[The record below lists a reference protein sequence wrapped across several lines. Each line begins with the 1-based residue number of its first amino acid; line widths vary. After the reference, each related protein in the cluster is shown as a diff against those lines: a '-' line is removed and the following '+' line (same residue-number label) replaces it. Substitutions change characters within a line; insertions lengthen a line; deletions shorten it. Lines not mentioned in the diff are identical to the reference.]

1 MPPHRLPANSPIGTF
16 ILRLLVIISLCS
28 TPLTV
33 VSQADEATPIQV
45 KQGDIAYL
53 TLKLEPEV
61 QSVRGKFLNESIPF
75 FKKGEGEFA
84 AIIGIDLAQAVGP
97 QPLSVTWKKGG
108 SIGTEKYLLHIVPAS
123 FGTEKLTLPK
133 KMVDLDPPTLA
144 RVEREKQQMLTLFDT
159 SAGQRLWEG
168 DFVVPT
174 EGKIRGSFG
183 QSRIMNG
190 QPRNPHTGEDIS
202 APLGAPVL
210 ASNGG
215 KVIMVGD
222 YYFNGNSIVID
233 HGLGL
238 FSMYFHLS
246 KIAVKEGDQVVK
258 GQTIGSVGQS
268 GRATGPHLHW
278 GMRLNGARVNPFS
291 LVEKKL
297 G

>member
-1 MPPHRLPANSPIGTF
+1 MPPHRLPTNSPIRT
-16 ILRLLVIISLCS
+16 LRRLLFLFIALLS
-28 TPLTV
+28 TASFSRAEEIP
-33 VSQADEATPIQV
+33 PIQV
-45 KQGDIAYL
+45 KQGEIVYL
-53 TLKLEPEV
+53 TLTLEPEAG
-61 QSVRGKFLNESIPF
+61 SVIGKFLNQSIPF

-84 AIIGIDLAQAVGP
+84 AIVGIDLAQEVGP
-97 QPLSVTWKKGG
+97 QPLSVTWKKGE
-108 SIGTEKYLLHIVPAS
+108 STERRQYTIDVVSAS

-144 RVEREKQQMLTLFDT
+144 RVEREQQQMRTLFDKT
-159 SAGQRLWEG
+159 AGERLWEG

-174 EGKIRGSFG
+174 EGRIRGTFG
-183 QSRIMNG
+183 QTRIMNG

-210 ASNGG
+210 ASNAG
-215 KVIMVGD
+215 KVILVGD
-222 YYFNGNSIVID
+222 FYFNGRSVVID

-246 KIAVKEGDQVVK
+246 EVAVKEGEQVVR
-258 GQTIGSVGQS
+258 GQAIGSVGQS